1 MFVKQ
6 AYLALCTRSAGAVLI
21 APVRTAKLPMRVLHI
36 DPKSA
41 ATVGIGGRGRPK
53 TTCMPNYHALFL
65 AFLNIYTNI
74 ALLSRKYLFALYF
87 YQYFP
92 ILNNCTANRLR
103 RSGKAM
109 SPPALAGVATRRF
122 AHFLTSPERSVSRV
136 QRHSTAK
143 KNSRPT
149 RHLLFIP
156 RRKSKSISTG
166 LRHKPQ
172 MPRFPS

>member
-1 MFVKQ
+1 
-6 AYLALCTRSAGAVLI
+6 
-21 APVRTAKLPMRVLHI
+21 MRFFGF
-36 DPKSA
+36 S
-41 ATVGIGGRGRPK
+41 
-53 TTCMPNYHALFL
+53 
-65 AFLNIYTNI
+65 
-74 ALLSRKYLFALYF
+74 KYLHEHSPSVKKISLHVIFL
-87 YQYFP
+87 P
-92 ILNNCTANRLR
+92 ISSILNNYTANRLR

-109 SPPALAGVATRRF
+109 SPPAAGVATRRF

-156 RRKSKSISTG
+156 RRKLKGISTG

-172 MPRFPS
+172 MPRFPSWVFFVRCAFWRARDWHRPAPEKRKMKKEYCFIMNIFTLSLPPSPKKSGGEEGKTFVKE